1 MSSHL
6 VLMTLFSLFVS
17 TVFATLMQDE
27 PREQLR
33 LGARMFGG
41 FMVAGLALGWILF
54 FFPL

>member
-6 VLMTLFSLFVS
+6 LLMALFSLFVS
-17 TVFATLMQDE
+17 AVFATLMQDD
-27 PREQLR
+27 PREQVR

-41 FMVAGLALGWILF
+41 FMLVGLVLGWVLF

>member
-1 MSSHL
+1 MSSHIL
-6 VLMTLFSLFVS
+6 LMALFSLFVS
-17 TVFATLMQDE
+17 AVFATLMHDE

-41 FMVAGLALGWILF
+41 FLLVGFALGWILF

>member
-1 MSSHL
+1 VSSHL

>member
-1 MSSHL
+1 VSSHL
-6 VLMTLFSLFVS
+6 LLMALFSLFVS
-17 TVFATLMQDE
+17 TVFAMLAQDD

-41 FMVAGLALGWILF
+41 FMLAGLALGWLLF